1 MIRLLPPAL
10 VGRACEQ
17 RYRKGRFGPCATL
30 CMRENGVPNFPDPD
44 ADAKGQFGHVQQD
57 QDRAGVG
64 RRPGLAAFP
73 ARAADL
79 RQADRRPVRSEA
91 RRRVGERQ
99 GQRVRAALPTAGE
112 RARRWP
118 LRWSGRAIAVLALL
132 LVVAGAVVAV
142 TNPFSSKGPGGGA
155 ADNSTATSL
164 QTVTRQALS
173 SQTQVDGTLGYAD
186 YAGSSSVAVP
196 SGTAPSDVQKAQQT
210 VTSAQAALQ
219 AAQTALA
226 ADERTL
232 AQAQATLA
240 ADRLKVRS
248 VCGGDNAATAS
259 SSDSSSN
266 QNPGSGSSPCQ
277 SAAQA
282 VTTDQ
287 QSVST
292 AQGKVTTDQGQVASA
307 QASLTAA
314 EQSLSTA
321 NASATVYDAGA
332 TYTMLPE
339 PGDVIRRGQTL
350 YAVNGTPVLLL
361 YGPVAA
367 WRAFR
372 AGMSPGR
379 DVAELN
385 ASLQALGYGRGLGG
399 DSFTSGTEQAIG
411 ALQAAHGLDRTGGLA
426 LGSVVF
432 EPGPVRVTSVTPT
445 VGATVQAGAVLSV
458 TSTHHQVVIE
468 LDASQQSEVKAGD
481 PVTITLPDNSTTP
494 GVVAKVGK
502 VATTPSSGD
511 QGGSST
517 PTIEVDVKL
526 SHERAA
532 GQLDQAPVQVSITTA
547 SVKSA
552 LVVSVNALLALAG
565 GGYAVEVVDPSGVHH
580 LVGVTTGLFDDAEGL
595 VEVNGTGLK
604 VGQRVVVPSS
614 SAVVS
619 AVRRVRLECS
629 SGEVEKT
636 YGSDPP
642 ILALRGVSFR
652 VDAGEL
658 AAIVGPSGSGKSTL
672 LHLMGT
678 LERPSSGRVSIT
690 GLDVGCA
697 HRPGAGGGAATRI
710 GFVFQQFFL
719 AEHSTVL
726 ENVADGLL
734 YAGVPVAERR
744 ERAAEALAAVGL
756 GERVG
761 ARPTQLS
768 GGSGS
773 GSRSRAP
780 SSAGRRSCSPTSR
793 QGIWTAPRA
802 RRSWPCSTSCTP
814 RARRSW

>member
-1 MIRLLPPAL
+1 M
-10 VGRACEQ
+10 
-17 RYRKGRFGPCATL
+17 
-30 CMRENGVPNFPDPD
+30 
-44 ADAKGQFGHVQQD
+44 
-57 QDRAGVG
+57 
-64 RRPGLAAFP
+64 
-73 ARAADL
+73 
-79 RQADRRPVRSEA
+79 
-91 RRRVGERQ
+91 
-99 GQRVRAALPTAGE
+99 AGE

-118 LRWSGRAIAVLALL
+118 LRWPGRAIAVLALL
-132 LVVAGAVVAV
+132 LVVVGAVVAV
-142 TNPFSSKGPGGGA
+142 TNPFSSNGPGGGA
-155 ADNSTATSL
+155 SDNSTATSL
-164 QTVTRQALS
+164 QTVTRRALS
-173 SQTQVDGTLGYAD
+173 SQTQVDGTLGYAE

-210 VTSAQAALQ
+210 ATSAQAALQ
-219 AAQTALA
+219 AAQTTLA

-339 PGDVIRRGQTL
+339 PGDVIHRGQTL

-399 DSFTSGTEQAIG
+399 DSFTSDTEQAIG
-411 ALQAAHGLDRTGGLA
+411 ALQAAHGLDRTGGLP

-468 LDASQQSEVKAGD
+468 LDASHQSEVKAGD

-552 LVVSVNALLALAG
+552 LVVPVNALLALAG

-614 SAVVS
+614 
-619 AVRRVRLECS
+619 
-629 SGEVEKT
+629 
-636 YGSDPP
+636 
-642 ILALRGVSFR
+642 
-652 VDAGEL
+652 
-658 AAIVGPSGSGKSTL
+658 
-672 LHLMGT
+672 
-678 LERPSSGRVSIT
+678 
-690 GLDVGCA
+690 
-697 HRPGAGGGAATRI
+697 
-710 GFVFQQFFL
+710 
-719 AEHSTVL
+719 
-726 ENVADGLL
+726 
-734 YAGVPVAERR
+734 
-744 ERAAEALAAVGL
+744 
-756 GERVG
+756 
-761 ARPTQLS
+761 
-768 GGSGS
+768 
-773 GSRSRAP
+773 
-780 SSAGRRSCSPTSR
+780 
-793 QGIWTAPRA
+793 
-802 RRSWPCSTSCTP
+802 
-814 RARRSW
+814 